1 MTLSEIAAEY
11 RSLAMIHA
19 EAERAAFDG
28 NALTDMAPFLA
39 LGSAVGNLRRFEHQ
53 HFPRLLRIAEAAA
66 ALDFDDAV
74 CDGEWT
80 EGINAYRYDFPKDPI
95 NRLRAALEEDTNA

>member
-1 MTLSEIAAEY
+1 MTLPEIAAEY

-53 HFPRLLRIAEAAA
+53 HFPRLLRLVDAAMEREEANKAYAKEGDGGGPAA
-66 ALDFDDAV
+66 
-74 CDGEWT
+74 W
-80 EGINAYRYDFPKDPI
+80 
-95 NRLRAALEEDTNA
+95 RLFRADEAIRAALEEDTNA

>member
-66 ALDFDDAV
+66 ALLGAVDACGV
-74 CDGEWT
+74 ASEPSPWHYEQIKTTHGT
-80 EGINAYRYDFPKDPI
+80 
-95 NRLRAALEEDTNA
+95 LRAALEEDTNA